1 MGVHENEVNPLLAL
15 KLKETT
21 RLMPESFQQKNLLKE
36 T

>member
-1 MGVHENEVNPLLAL
+1 MGVHENEVNPPLAL

-21 RLMPESFQQKNLLKE
+21 RLMSESFQQKNLLKE